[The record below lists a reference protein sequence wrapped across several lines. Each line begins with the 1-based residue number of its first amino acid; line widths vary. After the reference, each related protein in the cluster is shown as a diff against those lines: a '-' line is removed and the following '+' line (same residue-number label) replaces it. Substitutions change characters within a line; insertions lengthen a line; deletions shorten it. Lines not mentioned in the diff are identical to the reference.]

1 MYIQFA
7 SNDNP
12 TKDPNPDDRGVGHDN
27 HPDYRVRKQT
37 RDIAALLKFT
47 AGTGD
52 AEFYLFTEDDME
64 LCPHALLATQHMLTK
79 AELYRPDFISIVA
92 SYGMNGIFIRSRDV
106 PAFAD
111 YLLEHQE
118 RRPPDHLV
126 VEW

>member
-12 TKDPNPDDRGVGHDN
+12 TKDPKPDARDEGDGN
-27 HPDYRVRKQT
+27 HPGYRVRKQT
-37 RDIAALLKFT
+37 RDIAALLKFA

-79 AELYRPDFISIVA
+79 AELYRPDFMSIRA